1 MQKTPKHEF
10 LQMPSQTKSVN
21 KINMIEVKN
30 EGMIHDVCYDFFG
43 TKIALG
49 SSDGHIEI
57 QEINVNSFKSEQQK
71 DILSYKITDFQ
82 HKGPVWQ
89 LSWSNP
95 KYGNILAS
103 CSFDKT
109 ICLFKEQKQGK
120 YSLLLQLQEHKES
133 VQTIQWS
140 YRKFILAAGV
150 ADGSVHIYYR
160 KRNGQIKNQ
169 QDWEHKSESQ
179 HKSCVNQV
187 SWIRDK
193 GLEFASCSTDQ
204 TIKIWNVTSPIDGE
218 YKLTQIYQIQCD
230 SWVRSID
237 WAAEQFQDSQSQ
249 NLQLLAAGLE
259 SSEVKIFYLTQDQD
273 NNDKL
278 IKIKTIH
285 SKGPCWKVQWSPLGN
300 QLAIST
306 LDDKND
312 PFIQVYQLQGGNFV
326 EI

>member
-1 MQKTPKHEF
+1 MQKNPKPEF
-10 LQMPSQTKSVN
+10 LQIPSQTKSVN

-71 DILSYKITDFQ
+71 DILSYKIPDFQ

-109 ICLFKEQKQGK
+109 ICLFKEQKFGK
-120 YSLLLQLQEHKES
+120 YSLLLQLSEHKES
-133 VQTIQWS
+133 VQSIQWS
-140 YRKFILAAGV
+140 YRKLILAAGV

-160 KRNGQIKNQ
+160 KKNGQIKNQ

-187 SWIRDK
+187 SWVRDK
-193 GLEFASCSTDQ
+193 ELDFATCSTDK
-204 TIKIWNVTSPIDGE
+204 TISVWKVTTPIDGE
-218 YKLTQIYQIQCD
+218 YKLFQIQLIECD

-237 WAAEQFQDSQSQ
+237 WAAEQFDQ
-249 NLQLLAAGLE
+249 NQILAAGME
-259 SSEVKIFYLTQDQD
+259 SSQVEIFYLKWDQ
-273 NNDKL
+273 NNDKQV
-278 IKIKTIH
+278 KISKAISLQT
-285 SKGPCWKVQWSPLGN
+285 KGPCWKVQWSPLGN

-312 PFIQVYQLQGGNFV
+312 PFVQVYRQSQNGEFA